1 MSRFFSFF
9 ICLFF
14 GKVKSVEFQI
24 SKKEEIK
31 QMSCE
36 KINKLSPLNTNHNN
50 YSDMEDTFATQ
61 GTCSWNPDSRYPSG
75 DQSLANVIPVLRIL
89 GRPSLPSP
97 SFSSPPQGHPRD
109 QFWGP
114 SFKVPTRGPISGRC
128 SVLRRLG
135 RPSFKVPI
143 WGQPTTCVESYTK
156 GSSRMASSLPF

>member
-1 MSRFFSFF
+1 M
-9 ICLFF
+9 
-14 GKVKSVEFQI
+14 KSVEFQI

-50 YSDMEDTFATQ
+50 YSDMEDPFATQ

-128 SVLRRLG
+128 DTSAQETRETQFQGTHLG
-135 RPSFKVPI
+135 PANNLCGELYKREFKDDEF
-143 WGQPTTCVESYTK
+143 TTLLT
-156 GSSRMASSLPF
+156 R